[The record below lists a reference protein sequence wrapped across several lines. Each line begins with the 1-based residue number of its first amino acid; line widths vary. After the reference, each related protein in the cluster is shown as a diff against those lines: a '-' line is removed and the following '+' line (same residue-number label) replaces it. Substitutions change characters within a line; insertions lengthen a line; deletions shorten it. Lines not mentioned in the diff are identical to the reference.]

1 MIDSSSTG
9 NVGFATLGLEKLLP
23 EPRTSSGVSFSS
35 IIKSLGS
42 AAASGASAVAGAGTI
57 QPLYQDLINKQIEMQ
72 QQMQLVSLVSNIE
85 KSKHETQMAAVRNV
99 KAG

>member
-1 MIDSSSTG
+1 MKSADGIGGGSSL
-9 NVGFATLGLEKLLP
+9 TLGLEKLLP
-23 EPRTSSGVSFSS
+23 EPRTSSGISFR
-35 IIKSLGS
+35 SLVNTIGG
-42 AAASGASAVAGAGTI
+42 AASAGASALTGGTI
-57 QPLYQDLINKQIEMQ
+57 DPLYQTLINKQIEMQ